1 MLLAPYRVL
10 DLTGPLGFM
19 AGRVLADLGADVV
32 KIEPPGGDPAR
43 RTPPT
48 VQTADGPQGVF
59 WLTGN
64 ANKKSAVIDVSQP
77 QGQALFRRLAAEADF
92 VLESYAPGT
101 LEEWGLGYVDL
112 SRSNP
117 GLIMVSVTPFGQHG
131 PYRDFRAS
139 DLEIMALS
147 GAMSLAGEADG
158 EPMRVSVPQS
168 PMFAG
173 LEAAMGAL
181 SALAARAVTGR
192 GQHVDVSAQVAV
204 MAAVSHAPAFW
215 DLNRENPGR
224 AGTFVTGRT
233 LTGARMRALWPCRD
247 GWINFIVYGGAAG
260 RETNRQL
267 VSWMQ
272 ETGMAPESLLP
283 MDWENFRVPQLT
295 QDEVDRLE
303 RPIGE
308 FLATLTKREFYE
320 GVTSRGMLGYPVSTV
335 ADLLSDPQLQ
345 ARDFWR
351 KLPLDAE
358 HEATVPG
365 GFAIVDGDRLAV
377 SRAPR
382 AGEHNDMLVEE
393 D

>member
-1 MLLAPYRVL
+1 
-10 DLTGPLGFM
+10 M

-48 VQTADGPQGVF
+48 VDTADGPQSVF
-59 WLTGN
+59 WLSAN
-64 ANKKSAVIDVSQP
+64 QNKKSVTVDVTKSS
-77 QGQALFRRLAAEADF
+77 GQELFRRLAAEADF

-101 LEEWGLGYVDL
+101 LEEWGLGYADL

-117 GLIMVSVTPFGQHG
+117 RLIMVSVTPFGQRG

-147 GAMSLAGEADG
+147 GAMSLAGEAGG

-204 MAAVSHAPAFW
+204 MAAASHAPAFW

-247 GWINFIVYGGAAG
+247 GWINFILYGGAAG

-272 ETGMAPESLLP
+272 EAGMAPESLLR

-320 GVTSRGMLGYPVSTV
+320 GVTSRVMLGYPVSTV
-335 ADLLSDPQLQ
+335 ADLLTDPQLE

-351 KLPLDAE
+351 KIPLDAE
-358 HEATVPG
+358 REATVPG
-365 GFAIVDGDRLAV
+365 GFAVVDGERLAV

-382 AGEHNDMLVEE
+382 VGEHDEGTVEE